1 LKNLSLNSRIKG
13 SFSNQVLLELF
24 RNSGYFAIVNILLE
38 ILLES
43 PIEYLIEP
51 DLYAIVFAVIFQA
64 YWLAKWDSS
73 PNKRKF
79 LGNLIGPTIYSIIE
93 VALEGWLFF
102 QSPHHIAYWVFALFI
117 GSLQYFRT
125 ITESRNIITKLIIL
139 ENTLKSFTIF
149 VMYVILENYVKRQEV
164 NWTSFFSED
173 FTHTYLLMATLFIG
187 ISVGIADA
195 ISEKYLYL
203 LKKTSLQLKDYSE
216 WLFGKNLLKKAIID
230 PNIIALNYQERTI
243 LFMDIR
249 GFTQWSEHKDP
260 KKVITLL
267 VKYFTLAEKVFY
279 HHKAV
284 KIKFTGDEVMAIFS
298 DIESALSASL
308 FIQNSVKELLAPEN
322 MGVGIGMNY
331 GRVMEGIIG
340 ADDIRSYDVMGDV
353 VNTAKRIEGQTKIAE
368 ILVSQSIFDNVD
380 KSRFVFGEQY
390 SVKVKGKIQE
400 LMIYQLLS

>member
-1 LKNLSLNSRIKG
+1 MKNLSLNSRIKG

-284 KIKFTGDEVMAIFS
+284 KIKFTGDEVMAIFA
-298 DIESALSASL
+298 DIESALTASL
-308 FIQNSVKELLAPEN
+308 LIQNSVKALLTPEN
-322 MGVGIGMNY
+322 MGVGIGINY
-331 GRVMEGIIG
+331 GRLMEGIIG
-340 ADDIRSYDVMGDV
+340 AKDIRSYDVIGDV
-353 VNTAKRIEGQTKIAE
+353 VNTAKRIEGQAKIAE
-368 ILVSQSIFDNVD
+368 ILVSESVFDNVD
-380 KSRFVFGEQY
+380 QSHFVFGKKYQV
-390 SVKVKGKIQE
+390 SVKGKIQQ
-400 LMIYQLLS
+400 LTLYQLLS